1 MALPNFTEDMNIIQA
16 LSDLPNSED
25 GLSAAE
31 LKQKFDTAGLLV
43 KAFLNNQLI
52 PAIAAK
58 EIPFAETLTIPEQTV
73 QAAIENVQEQVKEA
87 ASGTI
92 PAGAVTKEKLS
103 EQLLSRT
110 YGGLAWLSMN
120 TPGAQ
125 DNPDNDFPVGQVW
138 IRPPFTVTNAAQAG
152 WTGTG
157 CSVGS
162 GTNQFTVTGLGQ
174 IGTVTA
180 EQTINNLGET
190 GDRVKILLD
199 VGDTDSEIT
208 AMQVSVNG
216 EATTL
221 SGGRTVMDTVLAAGG
236 ALTVRLTIT
245 WPSSSLATGAAVF
258 KNYTVVNVDKTAR
271 QNTDAVELADWDSY
285 LNEKVPFASCFESRA
300 AFRQIS
306 SGQWAQVEYETLP
319 VSAGGTGVTSLE
331 PNMYLKTTGS
341 GELDFLTAAEVSA
354 NLGALTVQTGA
365 YTGTSTARVL
375 TLPVTP
381 KLLLIWPTDG
391 PETTNTMGTFYAMD
405 NPILLANGAT
415 KAEVWNLGT
424 NNSFIPKVAL
434 AGNVLTFSVGLQQ
447 NSAGG
452 PMLGNRSGIVYNW
465 IALV

>member
-43 KAFLNNQLI
+43 KSFLNNQLI

-157 CSVGS
+157 CSVES
-162 GTNQFTVTGLGQ
+162 GANQFTVTGLGQ

-199 VGDTDSEIT
+199 VGDMDSEIT

-221 SGGRTVMDTVLAAGG
+221 SGGRTVVDTVLAAGG

-245 WPSSSLATGAAVF
+245 WPSSSLATGKAAF
-258 KNYTVVNVDKTAR
+258 ANYTVVNTSEVAR
-271 QNTDAVELADWDSY
+271 QNPDAEELRDWDSY
-285 LNEKVPFASCFESRA
+285 LDEKAPFASCYEGRA
-300 AFRQIS
+300 TFRQIRT
-306 SGQWAQVEYETLP
+306 GEWEQTEYETLP
-319 VSAGGTGVTSLE
+319 VSAGGTGVTELKQGYWKTRENGTLE
-331 PNMYLKTTGS
+331 
-341 GELDFLTAAEVSA
+341 FLTANEAA
-354 NLGALTVQTGA
+354 DDLGVLKIRTGT
-365 YTGTSTARVL
+365 YTGSSAGRTLV
-375 TLPVTP
+375 LPVTP

-391 PETTNTMGTFYAMD
+391 PDSKNVMGDYFAMD
-405 NPILLANGAT
+405 NPILLANGAS
-415 KAEVWNLGT
+415 KAEVWSMGNS
-424 NNSFIPKVAL
+424 NSSFIPLVAL
-434 AGNVLTFSVGLQQ
+434 SGNTLTFSVGLQQ
-447 NSAGG
+447 SGAGG
-452 PMLGNRSGIVYNW
+452 AMLGNRSGIVYYW